1 MQQIY
6 QKVKIP
12 SPGVVL
18 AVMNLQEF
26 PYFHFYTSSSG
37 LRRKPSLQ
45 ESSQP
50 LLYRQWPVHPGCFA
64 PTDCDNPI
72 VFKEM
77 AAHLRYNFLGLAY
90 GRAPCQFSYQIFHF
104 QPWYRS
110 QANQITEKVVQE
122 DISSSLDGYQPPSL
136 QNEACHKLFFSPTI
150 HIQFTYNISP
160 PHSIWFNSRLSHC
173 RWTLKLAMTCWGV
186 LLGLGL
192 GTYLTAFQNQD
203 LKENFKTW
211 KPCNTKS
218 VELGFHFKCLSNL
231 SNTQT
236 LVWFGL
242 PGSSPAC

>member
-1 MQQIY
+1 MLKAIEMLTFLYPHRKHRTETCPACLLRQEREQSKGKEKKITASGCSVKLLDNNAANTLLRLRMQQIY
-6 QKVKIP
+6 QKDKIP

-26 PYFHFYTSSSG
+26 PYFHFYTSLSG

-45 ESSQP
+45 EWSQP
-50 LLYRQWPVHPGCFA
+50 LLYRQWLVHPGCFA

-77 AAHLRYNFLGLAY
+77 AAHLRYSFLGLAY
-90 GRAPCQFSYQIFHF
+90 GRAPCQFSCQIFHF

-160 PHSIWFNSRLSHC
+160 PHSI
-173 RWTLKLAMTCWGV
+173 
-186 LLGLGL
+186 
-192 GTYLTAFQNQD
+192 
-203 LKENFKTW
+203 
-211 KPCNTKS
+211 
-218 VELGFHFKCLSNL
+218 
-231 SNTQT
+231 
-236 LVWFGL
+236 
-242 PGSSPAC
+242 